1 MVVSQT
7 DSDRPLN
14 LELFPCSGGMAKG
27 FKDAGVQFDIA
38 IEWMSDHCD
47 SYEHNIGHRPLCMDV
62 RDFATLVRMGHW
74 KRRVGLLVADP
85 PCTPWSRAG
94 KRLGTE
100 DERDM
105 LGETCDLIALLQP
118 DVYLIGNVPG
128 LDDGPNLPIVQRL
141 IGGLVQHGY
150 CTADF
155 ARLDAANYGVPQHRV
170 RPFWFGHKHGP
181 CIQWPAPTHGDP
193 LELRDQMTLPGV
205 EALIPWVTCRQALGH
220 LPLEELGRPVKLRKR
235 SCNSDQHGS
244 VADKPARVVGTSNL
258 SDGNVLLPDE
268 VESEFTIQARRG
280 GLDGLNTL
288 DEPSHAILKNTHGNG
303 SILVLNDKHPPNELD
318 RPSATLGAKNFHN
331 GPGVLL
337 VNDKHMPNTL
347 DAPAGTIRSG
357 GEGHSAPQVV
367 LEVEVLSMEPHHPPS
382 QIDEPAMTIRAS
394 SGGGANRTLQ
404 LDGEPPRRKI
414 GMRRRDIGRTP
425 QSQRVGDLD
434 QPAATIDART
444 PRVGTGESHV
454 LSLTGIPQAG
464 EPPAREY
471 KLPGQGLRVGDP
483 DDPSA
488 TQRAEKSRV
497 GAGADKVLDWPWDRP
512 ATTVQADDRL
522 SPPGHHD
529 ETFAVRSLPNAI
541 VISEK
546 AATILQGFPEDW
558 LFVGSS
564 KDARF
569 SQLGQAMPPPLAGA
583 VARSVVRQRQAT
595 VDPHRYC
602 DHEGKNGT
610 RSCTAVTFYTSE
622 EPVTPI
628 KKPRKRATK

>member
-1 MVVSQT
+1 
-7 DSDRPLN
+7 
-14 LELFPCSGGMAKG
+14 MAKG
-27 FKDAGVQFDIA
+27 FQSAGVDFDIA
-38 IEWMSDHCD
+38 VEWMSDHCD
-47 SYEHNIGHRPLCMDV
+47 SYEHNIGHRPVCMDV
-62 RDFATLVRMGHW
+62 RDFATLVKMGQW
-74 KRRVGLLVADP
+74 KAPVCLLVADP

-105 LGETCDLIALLQP
+105 LAETCRLIELLQP

-141 IGGLVQHGY
+141 IGGLSAHGY

-170 RPFWFGHKHGP
+170 RPFWFGHKRGP

-205 EALIPWVTCRQALGH
+205 DALIPWITCRQALGH

-244 VADKPARVVGTSNL
+244 VADKPARTVGTSNL
-258 SDGNVLLPDE
+258 SDGNVLLPE
-268 VESEFTIQARRG
+268 IESEFTLQDRRG

-303 SILVLNDKHPPNELD
+303 SILVLNDKHL
-318 RPSATLGAKNFHN
+318 
-331 GPGVLL
+331 
-337 VNDKHMPNTL
+337 PNTL

-367 LEVEVLSMEPHHPPS
+367 LQVEVLSMEPHHPPS

-404 LDGEPPRRKI
+404 LDGEPPRRKT
-414 GMRRRDIGRTP
+414 GMRKRDVGRTP
-425 QSQRVGDLD
+425 QSQRVGDMD
-434 QPAATIDART
+434 SPAATIDARP
-444 PRVGTGESHV
+444 PRKGSGEAHV
-454 LSLTGIPQAG
+454 FNLPGIIAG
-464 EPPAREY
+464 ASIQSSREY

-488 TQRAEKSRV
+488 TQRAEMPRV
-497 GAGADKVLDWPWDRP
+497 GAGADKVLEWPWDRP

-583 VARSVVRQRQAT
+583 VARSVVRQQKLT
-595 VDPHRYC
+595 GDKC
-602 DHEGKNGT
+602 DHCGFVSTLPKKRLDNGQKICFD
-610 RSCTAVTFYTSE
+610 SVTCEDRKDKASQA
-622 EPVTPI
+622 PVTPI
-628 KKPRKRATK
+628 KSSRKRATK

>member
-1 MVVSQT
+1 MVLQAT
-7 DSDRPLN
+7 DRPLN
-14 LELFPCSGGMAKG
+14 IELFPCSGGMAKG
-27 FKDAGVQFDIA
+27 FQDSGVEFDIA
-38 IEWMSDHCD
+38 VEWMSDHCD

-62 RDFATLVRMGHW
+62 RDFAHLVRMGQW

-105 LGETCDLIALLQP
+105 LAETCNLITLLQP

-128 LDDGPNLPIVQRL
+128 LDDGPNLPIVQDL
-141 IGGLVQHGY
+141 IGGLARHGY

-155 ARLDAANYGVPQHRV
+155 ARLDAANYGVPQHRI
-170 RPFWFGHKHGP
+170 RPFWFGHKRGP
-181 CIQWPAPTHGDP
+181 CIQWPAPSHGDP
-193 LELRDQMTLPGV
+193 ATLRDQMTLPGV
-205 EALIPWVTCRQALGH
+205 ESLIPWVTCRQALGH

-235 SCNSDQHGS
+235 SCNSAQHGS
-244 VADKPARVVGTSNL
+244 LADKPARVVGTSNL
-258 SDGNVLLPDE
+258 SDGNVLLPE
-268 VESEFTIQARRG
+268 VSIESEFTIQDGRG
-280 GLDGLNTL
+280 GLTGLNRL
-288 DEPSHAILKNTHGNG
+288 DEPSHAIVKNTHGNG
-303 SILVLNDKHPPNELD
+303 SILMLNDKHPPND
-318 RPSATLGAKNFHN
+318 PDKPSATLGAKIFHN

-337 VNDKHMPNTL
+337 LNDKHAPNTL

-367 LEVEVLSMEPHHPPS
+367 LKVDILSVEPHHPPS

-404 LDGEPPRRKI
+404 LDGEPPRRKT
-414 GMRRRDIGRTP
+414 GMRKRDVGRVP

-434 QPAATIDART
+434 APAATIDART
-444 PRVGTGESHV
+444 PRSGTGESHV
-454 LSLTGIPQAG
+454 FNLPGIIAG
-464 EPPAREY
+464 GSIQPSKREY

-483 DDPSA
+483 DDVSA
-488 TQRAEKSRV
+488 TQRAEMPRV
-497 GAGADKVLDWPWDRP
+497 GAGADKVLEWPWDRP

-546 AATILQGFPEDW
+546 AATILQGFAEDW

-583 VARSVVRQRQAT
+583 VARSVVRQR
-595 VDPHRYC
+595 DL
-602 DHEGKNGT
+602 T
-610 RSCTAVTFYTSE
+610 RADEPSQV
-622 EPVTPI
+622 PVTPI
-628 KKPRKRATK
+628 KSSRKRATK